1 MLCSIDE
8 NPFKITNIEKYQIID
23 SLKKV
28 YTIEK
33 LASLLNI
40 TSRAYRKWISKG
52 KPIANNFNDDHAEL
66 ILVEHLNNFEVYGTL
81 RLKYHLL
88 KKLNVNFNHKKILR
102 YKNILN
108 LKTITRKKKS
118 ISRRIQVKRNKSY
131 MAENLLNCNFKA
143 EKPRSKY
150 STDVSYI
157 NCSDGRLY
165 LSAIKDLYS
174 KQIISYDLS
183 NKNDTDLIINT
194 LKGVNL
200 RGSILH
206 SDQGSLY
213 HSWSYRNHLEKNE
226 CLRSMS
232 RPGACW
238 ENSPIE
244 NWFSQL
250 KEEQLRRIGKQSKS
264 ETRKSRKK
272 YVQWYNT
279 ERIQKDLNYQ
289 SPIQFLNSN

>member
-1 MLCSIDE
+1 MLCSINE

-52 KPIANNFNDDHAEL
+52 KPIANNFNEDLAEL

-81 RLKYHLL
+81 
-88 KKLNVNFNHKKILR
+88 
-102 YKNILN
+102 
-108 LKTITRKKKS
+108 S
-118 ISRRIQVKRNKSY
+118 
-131 MAENLLNCNFKA
+131 
-143 EKPRSKY
+143 
-150 STDVSYI
+150 
-157 NCSDGRLY
+157 
-165 LSAIKDLYS
+165 
-174 KQIISYDLS
+174 
-183 NKNDTDLIINT
+183 
-194 LKGVNL
+194 
-200 RGSILH
+200 
-206 SDQGSLY
+206 
-213 HSWSYRNHLEKNE
+213 
-226 CLRSMS
+226 SMS

-264 ETRKSRKK
+264 ETRKSIKK